1 LIVTETNDGCYFIKT
16 TVKALSFSLFTV
28 DFYSRKGIICGLYKR
43 SVLLMNL
50 GVHLG

>member
-1 LIVTETNDGCYFIKT
+1 MQIVKRKSKILPVFI
-16 TVKALSFSLFTV
+16 VSAV